1 LMASRLSRPLEIEP
15 APMTILSRL
24 SLLSSW
30 VI

>member
-1 LMASRLSRPLEIEP
+1 MASRLSRPLKIEP